1 MQEQEGSS
9 KWDGTSRMCLNT
21 SIKLAALAS
30 DWPTAK
36 AEAQVFN
43 VEKGAWAVTEGS
55 IPVLHKK
62 IKQVLDKR
70 MIKD

>member
-1 MQEQEGSS
+1 MKHFCSLC
-9 KWDGTSRMCLNT
+9 KSRREAASEMARPGRRNLNT

-43 VEKGAWAVTEGS
+43 VEKGA
-55 IPVLHKK
+55 
-62 IKQVLDKR
+62 
-70 MIKD
+70 